1 MYNYTSFYYSSNP
14 DQLHQNIEIKD
25 IMVNIIAFEG
35 SYLHEL
41 AHGNRSN
48 PCYLVSSDL
57 VFLVVCFDTHPTE
70 CFLYLH
76 TVHTMRLVNYFK
88 TITWCNLHNM
98 DSETR
103 LAQMNS
109 TLTRSLSVRGREA
122 SRKLRNSSTNWTTV
136 TDLKKDVADMSEKW
150 KCRSSDKQGQ
160 DTLQS
165 DNSNSNREGRGEEY
179 LY

>member
-1 MYNYTSFYYSSNP
+1 ME
-14 DQLHQNIEIKD
+14 D
-25 IMVNIIAFEG
+25 IIALEG

-76 TVHTMRLVNYFK
+76 IVHRNRLVNYFK
-88 TITWCNLHNM
+88 PITWRNLHNM
-98 DSETR
+98 NSKTS
-103 LAQMNS
+103 LAWMNS

-136 TDLKKDVADMSEKW
+136 TGLKKDVADISEKW
-150 KCRSSDKQGQ
+150 SADHQINKARTHCNRKTVTVTDRGGERSTYIEWQPHLGW
-160 DTLQS
+160 T
-165 DNSNSNREGRGEEY
+165 
-179 LY
+179 